1 VIAGRCVLVN
11 PTRKEYQALLRNS
24 IAAILILFLMT
35 AVAAAQESSAPF
47 RPGVHLKDD
56 KPSRSKEQ
64 RDYDKALDSSYRSS
78 LKDIP
83 DQKKTDPW
91 DNIRSGPPAAVKN
104 KQ

>member
-1 VIAGRCVLVN
+1 
-11 PTRKEYQALLRNS
+11 LLRKS
-24 IAAILILFLMT
+24 ICAILILFLMT
-35 AVAAAQESSAPF
+35 AVAAAEESSAPF
-47 RPGVHLKDD
+47 RPGLHLKGD

-64 RDYDKALDSSYRSS
+64 RAYDNALDRSYRSS

-91 DNIRSGPPAAVKN
+91 GDIRSAPPPAVKK